1 LSAGNIRQFD
11 PHVGLTGIAGLPPRA
26 LVSVDTDFILDQ
38 AAAKLGAS
46 IPAARTMGAGSIRS
60 FAPRGVADEI
70 AWTYEAAARH
80 RRVNPHRLLE
90 VVNDQFLPPFRF
102 VDMSPIDFSL
112 DRRLIGIKD
121 QVDRDVAYLGLL
133 LAPSHVFSHDRHL
146 RMPGFAPATIE
157 DLNTILPAGV
167 AVEVSDGA
175 LVTTGFA
182 VRTGAA
188 GVSYAGNAIA
198 VRLQIPLWVVG
209 LFAAIV
215 FGLVVKL
222 ALSTPERRNKV
233 AQALMT
239 IGAEVAKMADRQA
252 LGQALLE
259 QRSLEAPVASLESRI
274 FRALALARQPL
285 LAREI
290 QAAVDPRGGI
300 PTERELR
307 DFLVGHPSFA
317 RIGRYRWQLGRQLTI
332 RRPD

>member
-1 LSAGNIRQFD
+1 MTWYAYQPGDPNTDREHSTLRPLDLWVGHTERCREAPYADRTLSTGEIRHFD
-11 PHVGLTGIAGLPPRA
+11 PHLGLTGIAGLPPRA
-26 LVSVDTDFILDQ
+26 LASVDTDFILDQ

-60 FAPRGVADEI
+60 FAP
-70 AWTYEAAARH
+70 
-80 RRVNPHRLLE
+80 
-90 VVNDQFLPPFRF
+90 
-102 VDMSPIDFSL
+102 SS
-112 DRRLIGIKD
+112 RLIGIKD
-121 QVDRDVAYLGLL
+121 RVDRDVAYLGLL

-146 RMPGFAPATIE
+146 RMPGFAPATID
-157 DLNTILPAGV
+157 DLNTILAAGV
-167 AVEVSDGA
+167 AVEVADGA

-182 VRTGAA
+182 VRAGAA
-188 GVSYAGNAIA
+188 GASYTGNAIA

-215 FGLVVKL
+215 FGLVVKW
-222 ALSTPERRNKV
+222 ALSTPERRDKA
-233 AQALMT
+233 AQALLT
-239 IGAEVAKMADRQA
+239 IGAEVAKMAERQA

-259 QRSLEAPVASLESRI
+259 QRSLESPVASLESRM

-290 QAAVDPRGGI
+290 QAAIDPRGGI
-300 PTERELR
+300 PTEREVR

-332 RRPD
+332 RRLPSP